1 MYPAP
6 SEAKNRT
13 VSAISSGLPKRF
25 SGARSRA
32 SVVVAGAV
40 GPDRSGWF
48 SGVISSCGVMPTLTL
63 LVASIAL
70 APRPGLSRSSAF
82 ALGAGIMALELPT
95 ALMYFGAIS
104 AVLASHQSAA
114 VQVLLLVVYNALFVA
129 PIVAILVIR
138 QVAGERAERWLAS
151 AWGRVVGF
159 GQLALA
165 GLTGGGGAALLI
177 IGVTGLLSA

>member
-1 MYPAP
+1 
-6 SEAKNRT
+6 
-13 VSAISSGLPKRF
+13 
-25 SGARSRA
+25 
-32 SVVVAGAV
+32 
-40 GPDRSGWF
+40 
-48 SGVISSCGVMPTLTL
+48 
-63 LVASIAL
+63 
-70 APRPGLSRSSAF
+70 
-82 ALGAGIMALELPT
+82 
-95 ALMYFGAIS
+95 MYFGAIS